1 MAATST
7 QADDS
12 PSPSRRSRLRRQ
24 LMSEVVDVA
33 RSHLATGGPSAVSWR
48 GIAREVGVNPASLY
62 TYFDSLDDL
71 FTAVITTSF
80 ERLGAAVGAAAAG
93 ATELGPAE
101 RLMAC
106 AHAYRAWALDHPA
119 EFNLIFTDR
128 IPGYEAPPGGPT
140 VEVQSMIFGPFV
152 AALDDLTGAEPG
164 GGAGPGSGAVGDP
177 GDTARLHERVS
188 LWAAMHGFV
197 MLEINHHVP
206 FVADHESAF
215 DETLRRWLAIL
226 KRPGTD

>member
-1 MAATST
+1 
-7 QADDS
+7 
-12 PSPSRRSRLRRQ
+12 
-24 LMSEVVDVA
+24 VVDAA
-33 RSHLATGGPSAVSWR
+33 RDHLAAGGPGAVSWR

-71 FTAVITTSF
+71 FTAVITSSF
-80 ERLGAAVGAAAAG
+80 ARLGEAVGGAAEHAADLEP
-93 ATELGPAE
+93 TE

-140 VEVQSMIFGPFV
+140 VEVQTAIFGPFV
-152 AALDDLTGAEPG
+152 AALDELSPSAL
-164 GGAGPGSGAVGDP
+164 AGERAADP
-177 GDTARLHERVS
+177 GAATRALERIS

-197 MLEINHHVP
+197 MLEINHHLP
-206 FVADHESAF
+206 FVDDHERAF
-215 DETLRRWLAIL
+215 DEGMRRWLGL
-226 KRPGTD
+226 FD